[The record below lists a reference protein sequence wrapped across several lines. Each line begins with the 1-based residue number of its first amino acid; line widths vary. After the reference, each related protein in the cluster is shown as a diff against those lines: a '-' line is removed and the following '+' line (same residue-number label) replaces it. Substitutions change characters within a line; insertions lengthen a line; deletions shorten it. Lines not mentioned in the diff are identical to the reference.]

1 MQRVERLL
9 FWCRRK
15 TKQTES
21 RYLEIWPERKSQK
34 MELRCTDRWQR
45 WRIGFLP
52 LVPSW
57 RAGDRAVLWLGGSR
71 MNGWVAKQ
79 YSEQTVVATIDK
91 LYADLCLDMW
101 DVAQGS
107 IFFKWYRQN
116 ILSCSGLH
124 LLMFPHPT
132 SLALIFGSKLQSG
145 LLFLASNVLLMSIWP
160 EITAGITA

>member
-1 MQRVERLL
+1 MQRVERSL

-101 DVAQGS
+101 DVGS
-107 IFFKWYRQN
+107 RLYLFQMVQTKHSFLFWFA
-116 ILSCSGLH
+116 SVDVPP
-124 LLMFPHPT
+124 PHKPGPYFWIQAAVW
-132 SLALIFGSKLQSG
+132 SLVFS
-145 LLFLASNVLLMSIWP
+145 F
-160 EITAGITA
+160 